1 MTLYKQI
8 YHSPLGDLSLAA
20 DEQGL
25 IGVWFVG
32 QKYFEQGIS
41 GQAFLEAANPVL
53 SQASQWLD
61 AYFAGEKS
69 KQDKPVLSPQGTPF
83 QKQVWQVLREI
94 PSGQTLTYGDIAE
107 KINCRSAQ
115 AVGGAVSRN
124 PLSIIVPC
132 HRVLGSNGQLRGYA
146 GGIDKKIWLLQHEGI
161 KLDKQPFL
169 SLR

>member
-25 IGVWFVG
+25 IGIWFVG

-41 GQAFLEAANPVL
+41 HQAFLEAANPVL
-53 SQASQWLD
+53 SQAKQWLD
-61 AYFAGEKS
+61 AYFAGEKPE
-69 KQDKPVLSPQGTPF
+69 QDKLVLSPRGTPF
-83 QKQVWQVLREI
+83 QKQVWQALREI
-94 PSGQTLTYGDIAE
+94 PLGQTQTYGEIAK
-107 KINCRSAQ
+107 KINCHSAQ

-132 HRVLGSNGQLRGYA
+132 HRVLGSNGQLTGYA
-146 GGIDKKIWLLQHEGI
+146 GGIDKKIWLLQHEGV
-161 KLDKQPFL
+161 KLDKQPVF